1 MPKLDE
7 ASQIKLLVGLFF
19 NKLVVDPVSYL
30 KAFKIS
36 LRSFNALIKMKTAEL
51 NSAAL
56 SSTIV
61 LPQIILILQET
72 ED

>member
-1 MPKLDE
+1 
-7 ASQIKLLVGLFF
+7 
-19 NKLVVDPVSYL
+19 
-30 KAFKIS
+30 
-36 LRSFNALIKMKTAEL
+36 MKSAEL